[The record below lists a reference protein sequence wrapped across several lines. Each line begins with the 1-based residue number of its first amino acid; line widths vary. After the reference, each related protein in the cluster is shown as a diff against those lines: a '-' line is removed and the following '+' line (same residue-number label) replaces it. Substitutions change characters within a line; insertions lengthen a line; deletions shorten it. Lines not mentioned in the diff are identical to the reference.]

1 MTAAKVDMG
10 RRLSRITGQGKDGE
24 LQMFWTFSK
33 LLLSLIAGEQHDDTP
48 HTAQASGEY
57 GGTATACTSIYKL
70 ELPSPAR
77 CHDDADAAV
86 AAIEP
91 REATNVDSKAS
102 YLIQIKNPEQ
112 PPSSDGRG
120 GDKIKPRGP
129 RSSRDGTDR
138 ASSSISRT
146 RIDRARLQKALD
158 LVKPRYQD
166 GDAVQVSAVRE
177 GPCTCQHGC
186 TGSVATLRF

>member
-10 RRLSRITGQGKDGE
+10 RRLSRITGQGKYGQ

-48 HTAQASGEY
+48 HTAHASGEY
-57 GGTATACTSIYKL
+57 GGTATACTSIHKL

-86 AAIEP
+86 AAVES
-91 REATNVDSKAS
+91 REAMNVDSNAS

-112 PPSSDGRG
+112 PPSFDGRD
-120 GDKIKPRGP
+120 GDKIKPRGH

-146 RIDRARLQKALD
+146 CIDRARMC
-158 LVKPRYQD
+158 VF
-166 GDAVQVSAVRE
+166 G
-177 GPCTCQHGC
+177 
-186 TGSVATLRF
+186 VAEQ